1 MNDEIK
7 YTLGGLS
14 STWDDDKA
22 AQNRDDAVLAAMS
35 VREDEID
42 CSDIPEISDRA
53 EIRPAAKRFQE
64 TAKRNLA
71 ILNPICATGER

>member
-1 MNDEIK
+1 MNMNYLDN
-7 YTLGGLS
+7 YPPS
-14 STWDDDKA
+14 
-22 AQNRDDAVLAAMS
+22 RDDAVLAAMS

-42 CSDIPEISDRA
+42 CSDIPEISDGA

-71 ILNPICATGER
+71 ILNSKLRAS